1 MMFNPD
7 LLPESADPEVS
18 TRYSNVNIIHEL
30 IESGNE
36 SVTFYDNISQN
47 YTFIIE
53 DKSPEYSDYICHY
66 FKGTVI
72 RESNGTYSWWRNIK
86 QGD

>member
-7 LLPESADPEVS
+7 LLPESADPEIS
-18 TRYSNVNIIHEL
+18 TRYGNVKIIHEQ
-30 IESGNE
+30 IKSDDA
-36 SVTFYDNISQN
+36 SVTFYNNISKD

-72 RESNGTYSWWRNIK
+72 KESNGTYSWWRNIK